1 MATSKL
7 TTTSFS
13 ILCLL
18 AVRPFSTYE
27 LTQQMIRSVGR
38 MWPRAES
45 KLYEEPKKLV
55 SLGYATATTEMVG
68 QRPRTVY
75 AITEHGRHA
84 LALWLE
90 EPGSGPVLEFEQL
103 IKVAFSDHGTRNGA
117 RRTVAATRAWA
128 VERNTENLAAATE
141 YAAGSGQFQERA
153 AQGMLAGKFFT
164 EFYAMVAA
172 WADWADEQIEQ
183 WSDNPADATA
193 DPAEL
198 AAILER
204 ARWSAED

>member
-1 MATSKL
+1 MATGQP

-27 LTQQMIRSVGR
+27 LTQQMLRSVGR

-55 SLGYATATTEMVG
+55 ALGYATATTEMVG
-68 QRPRTVY
+68 QRQRTVY
-75 AITEHGRHA
+75 EITEQGRRA

-90 EPGSGPVLEFEQL
+90 EPGGGPVLEFEQL
-103 IKVAFSDHGTRNGA
+103 IKVAFSDHGTRDGA
-117 RRTVAATRAWA
+117 RRTVAAARAWA
-128 VERNTENLAAATE
+128 VERNRENLDAAAA
-141 YAAGSGQFQERA
+141 YASGSGPFQDRA

-164 EFYAMVAA
+164 EFYAMVAG
-172 WADWADEQIEQ
+172 WADWADEQIGQ
-183 WSDNPADATA
+183 WPDNPADATA
-193 DPAEL
+193 NPTEL

-204 ARWSAED
+204 ARWSAQD